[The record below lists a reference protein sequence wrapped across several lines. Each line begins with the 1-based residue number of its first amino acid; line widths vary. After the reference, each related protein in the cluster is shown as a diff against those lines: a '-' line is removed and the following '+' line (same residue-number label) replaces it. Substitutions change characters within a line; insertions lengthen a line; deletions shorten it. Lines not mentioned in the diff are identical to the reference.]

1 MNMSPKEYTKSSEKE
16 CYSEKSKI
24 EDYSKARTY
33 QNYHVEA
40 I

>member
-1 MNMSPKEYTKSSEKE
+1 MSPKEYTIQKSSEKE
-16 CYSEKSKI
+16 CYSEKYKI

-33 QNYHVEA
+33 QNYHMEA